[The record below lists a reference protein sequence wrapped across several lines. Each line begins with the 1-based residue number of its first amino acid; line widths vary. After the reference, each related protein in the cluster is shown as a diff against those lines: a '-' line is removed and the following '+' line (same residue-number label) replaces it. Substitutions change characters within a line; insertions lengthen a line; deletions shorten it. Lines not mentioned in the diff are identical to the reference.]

1 MDEWGLENTIY
12 LIDTLVESGLLI
24 PITITGVNETFNARD
39 VSSEVRVDATL
50 EDVEVV
56 LRQKLLKEGSFYCR
70 LVDYVRRECP
80 YPC

>member
-24 PITITGVNETFNARD
+24 PITVTGVNETFNARD
-39 VSSEVRVDATL
+39 VSSEVRVDVKL

-56 LRQKLLKEGSFYCR
+56 LRQKLLKEGSFYGR

-80 YPC
+80 YQC